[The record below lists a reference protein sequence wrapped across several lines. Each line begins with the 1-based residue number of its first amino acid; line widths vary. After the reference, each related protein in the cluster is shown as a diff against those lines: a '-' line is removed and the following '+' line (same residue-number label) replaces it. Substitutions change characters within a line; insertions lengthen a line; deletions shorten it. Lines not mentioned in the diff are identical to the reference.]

1 MMNFLDIA
9 ISLLLIVLSIVVI
22 TSKDIIKSII
32 VLSALSMM
40 AAVAY
45 VILKAP
51 DVALTE
57 IVIGSGLITFLFLF
71 SYKKVKKAGEEE

>member
-1 MMNFLDIA
+1 MNFLDIA